1 MTEIGRLTQA
11 NHARRCIRP
20 ATKQGQN
27 RVRLVSGQASSPQG
41 SNQTAPY
48 TLNTVLSQASLVPI
62 ATQVG
67 KKKLPQWEKN
77 NKKPGRKGHRYKL
90 WLSARVFRLLI
101 SSLSPSSRSS
111 PPAAATSQTL
121 APPASAM
128 ADDHYSSKR
137 KYDDPSPPPRRT
149 GFSSAPPAAS
159 PPSGGAPAS
168 YNSVPRP
175 RRRDPARE
183 AARAGDRGQALQRR
197 RGEAPPPRRRR
208 RRRRGRR
215 GGSSA
220 AAAAAAAAARPGS
233 ASSSAGGG
241 EFPRAFSLNPC

>member
-168 YNSVPRP
+168 YNSVPPPPADEIQLAKQRAQAIAARLFNAAEAKRP
-175 RRRDPARE
+175 RLD
-183 AARAGDRGQALQRR
+183 AGGDDDDAGAGVGSL
-197 RGEAPPPRRRR
+197 
-208 RRRRGRR
+208 
-215 GGSSA
+215 GSSGGRA
-220 AAAAAAAAARPGS
+220 TGLGF
-233 ASSSAGGG
+233 SSSAGGG